1 MVIAVE
7 FELDVFVVVD
17 VDVDVI
23 LHEMRRFG
31 RCMLMVVC

>member
-7 FELDVFVVVD
+7 FELDVFVV